1 MSSDRMTEE
10 RDWKDGINAFRASII
25 KQLDGIYQILEI
37 LQKEI
42 TKLTKKETTP

>member
-1 MSSDRMTEE
+1 MYDKIANDA
-10 RDWKDGINAFRASII
+10 DWQDGMNAFRASII

-42 TKLTKKETTP
+42 TKLKQKENTP